1 MSKRATAQSAAS
13 SLAHIYK
20 PHPVA
25 AHRVKP
31 PRLAETRA
39 WQELKERVDE
49 GRKSFRPSP
58 NRHPIMNSRLLWEQ
72 GHPCYYLAE
81 QTVS

>member
-20 PHPVA
+20 PDPVA
-25 AHRVKP
+25 AHCVKP

-49 GRKSFRPSP
+49 ERKSFRPSP